1 MTAATSVAGAQIV
14 VTNPA
19 NGKELGRVTRA
30 DAASV
35 DRTVRSAANAF
46 SSWSQIPVVER
57 TRRFFKLQ
65 VLLEEHLDELAAL
78 VANENG
84 KMIADAR
91 GEVRRGI
98 ECVEFACG
106 MPSLLMGDS
115 LEGIARGIDSHTI
128 RQPLGVCVGITP
140 FNFPAM
146 IPAWMFPIAIAA
158 GNTFILKPSPQTP
171 LSAERLVQLFN
182 QCGFPEGVLQI
193 VHGDANVVE
202 SLIKHE
208 LTAAVSFVGSTAIAR
223 RVQSLAVEHH
233 KRVTA
238 LGGAKNFLIVMPDGV
253 NEATLDG
260 ILGSAFGAAGER
272 CLAGSVVIAVGDA
285 GDKLVPMLQNAT
297 SNMKVAAWDTDGAQ
311 MGPVISEQARTR
323 IVGYIENGLRTSE
336 LVADGRKNVPSEGTF
351 VGPTIF
357 DRVDPTSPLARDE
370 IFRARFY
377 RSCASRRSKRES
389 SLRIVRHTAMLRRS
403 SRKAADPRVR
413 LRIRFRPVWSASI
426 SASLRRWRSSRSA
439 ESKNRF
445 SATCACTAKT
455 ASPSTRNKKS
465 SSRAGE
471 LGPSPHFRSAPDRRA
486 RPPHRA
492 GSFRGLR

>member
-1 MTAATSVAGAQIV
+1 MSSATSVASNEIV

-19 NGKELGRVTRA
+19 NGKELGRVSRA
-30 DAASV
+30 DAPAV
-35 DRTVRSAANAF
+35 DRAVRKAAEAF

-65 VLLEEHLDELAAL
+65 VLLDEHLDELATL

-84 KMIADAR
+84 KMFADAR

-115 LEGIARGIDSHTI
+115 LEGIARGIDSNTI
-128 RQPLGVCVGITP
+128 RQPLGVCVGVTP
-140 FNFPAM
+140 FNFPTM

-158 GNTFILKPSPQTP
+158 GNTFIIKPSPQTP
-171 LSAERLVQLFN
+171 LSAERLLHFFN
-182 QCGFPEGVLQI
+182 QCGFPEDVLQV
-193 VHGDANVVE
+193 VHGDADVVE
-202 SLIKHE
+202 ALIKHE
-208 LTAAVSFVGSTAIAR
+208 LTAAVSFVGSSAIAR

-253 NEATLDG
+253 NDATLDG

-272 CLAGSVVIAVGDA
+272 CLAGSVVIAVGEA

-297 SNMKVAAWDTDGAQ
+297 SKMKVAAWETDGAQ

-323 IVGYIENGLRTSE
+323 IVGYIENGLRTSD
-336 LVADGRKNVPSEGTF
+336 LVADGRKNVPSEGSF

-370 IFRARFY
+370 IFGPVL
-377 RSCASRRSKRES
+377 S
-389 SLRIVRHTAMLRRS
+389 IVRVPTLE
-403 SRKAADPRVR
+403 AAIE
-413 LRIRFRPVWSASI
+413 LAN
-426 SASLRRWRSSRSA
+426 RSA
-439 ESKNRF
+439 YGNASSIFTQSGAAAQTFAHSIAAGMVGINVGVAAPMAFFPFGGIKESIFGDMRMHGKDGVAF
-445 SATCACTAKT
+445 YTQQKVVI
-455 ASPSTRNKKS
+455 TRW
-465 SSRAGE
+465 
-471 LGPSPHFRSAPDRRA
+471 
-486 RPPHRA
+486 
-492 GSFRGLR
+492 

>member
-1 MTAATSVAGAQIV
+1 MTAATSVASPEIV

-30 DAASV
+30 DAAAV
-35 DRTVRSAANAF
+35 DRAVRNAAKAF

-57 TRRFFKLQ
+57 ARRFFKLQ
-65 VLLEEHLDELAAL
+65 VFLDEHLDELATL

-84 KMIADAR
+84 KMFADAR

-106 MPSLLMGDS
+106 MPTLLMGDS

-146 IPAWMFPIAIAA
+146 IPSWMFPIAIAA
-158 GNTFILKPSPQTP
+158 GNTFIVKPSPQTP
-171 LSAERLVQLFN
+171 LSAERLLHFFN
-182 QCGFPEGVLQI
+182 QCGFPEHVLQV
-193 VHGDANVVE
+193 VHGDGDVVE
-202 SLIKHE
+202 SLIEHE
-208 LTAAVSFVGSTAIAR
+208 LTAAVSFVGSSTIAR
-223 RVQSLAVEHH
+223 RVQALAIEHH

-272 CLAGSVVIAVGDA
+272 CLAGSVVIAVGEA
-285 GDKLVPMLQNAT
+285 GDALLPMLQNAT
-297 SNMKVAAWDTDGAQ
+297 AKMKVAAWDTDGAQ
-311 MGPVISEQARTR
+311 MGPVISDQAKSR

-336 LVADGRKNVPSEGTF
+336 LVADGRKNVPSEGSF

-357 DRVDPTSPLARDE
+357 DHVDPASPLARDE
-370 IFRARFY
+370 IFGPVL
-377 RSCASRRSKRES
+377 S
-389 SLRIVRHTAMLRRS
+389 IVRVPTLE
-403 SRKAADPRVR
+403 AAIE
-413 LRIRFRPVWSASI
+413 LAN
-426 SASLRRWRSSRSA
+426 RSA
-439 ESKNRF
+439 YGNASSIFTQSGGAAQTFAHSIQAGMIGINVGVAAPMAFFPFGGVKESIFGDMRMHGKDGVAF
-445 SATCACTAKT
+445 YTQQKVVI
-455 ASPSTRNKKS
+455 
-465 SSRAGE
+465 SRW
-471 LGPSPHFRSAPDRRA
+471 
-486 RPPHRA
+486 
-492 GSFRGLR
+492 